1 MKSKHRPQR
10 GLTTQFT
17 RTGERDTTNRK
28 PFRTAEQK
36 AEARRTARLVDGR
49 HVSSAPYQ
57 IHSSAKRGRAS

>member
-17 RTGERDTTNRK
+17 RTGERDMTNRK

-49 HVSSAPYQ
+49 HVSSAPVSF
-57 IHSSAKRGRAS
+57 SSSKRGRAA